1 MTQHPDAR
9 EVRIERIGQHR
20 YKATNRRGG
29 VVPLGSGADPDFTPV
44 ELLLAAIA
52 GCSAVD
58 VDMITGKRVTPEVFR
73 VLSEGLKVRDEDGNR
88 LADLKVTFEVSF
100 PAGEDGDRARAMVPR
115 AIGQSRDR
123 LCSVGRTVKLGTPVE
138 YAEGAVGDWTDD
150 DRAEQDGADED

>member
-1 MTQHPDAR
+1 MSQHPDAR

-29 VVPLGSGADPDFTPV
+29 VVTLGSGADPDFTPV

-58 VDMITGKRVTPEVFR
+58 VDMITGKRVDPEVFR

-88 LADLKVTFEVSF
+88 LADLKVTFEVTF
-100 PAGEDGDRARAMVPR
+100 PEGPDGDRARAMVPR

-123 LCSVGRTVKLGTPVE
+123 LCSVGRTVMLGTPVD
-138 YAEGAVGDWTDD
+138 YGEGLVGDWVVADPSDVGGT
-150 DRAEQDGADED
+150 DED

>member
-1 MTQHPDAR
+1 MSAHPDAR
-9 EVRIERIGQHR
+9 EVRIERIGEHR

-29 VVPLGSGADPDFTPV
+29 VVTLGSGSDPDFTPV

-58 VDMITGKRVTPEVFR
+58 VDLITGKRVAPEVFR

-88 LADLKVTFEVSF
+88 LADLKVTFEVTF
-100 PAGEDGDRARAMVPR
+100 PEGEDGDRARAMIPR

-138 YAEGAVGDWTDD
+138 YVDGVVGGWTDL
-150 DRAEQDGADED
+150 DGPGED

>member
-1 MTQHPDAR
+1 MSQDPNAR

-29 VVPLGSGADPDFTPV
+29 VVTLGSGSDPDFTPV

-58 VDMITGKRVTPEVFR
+58 VDMITGKRAMPEVFR
-73 VLSEGLKVRDEDGNR
+73 VLSEGLKVRDDDGNR
-88 LADLKVTFEVSF
+88 LADLKVTFEITF
-100 PAGEDGDRARAMVPR
+100 PEGEDGDRARAMLPR

-138 YAEGAVGDWTDD
+138 YGEGSVGDWPDD
-150 DRAEQDGADED
+150 DWADDD

>member
-1 MTQHPDAR
+1 MSQHPDAR

-29 VVPLGSGADPDFTPV
+29 VVTLGSGADPDFTPV

-58 VDMITGKRVTPEVFR
+58 VDMITGKRVAPEVFR

-88 LADLKVTFEVSF
+88 LADLKVTFEVTF
-100 PAGEDGDRARAMVPR
+100 PDGEDGDRARAMIPR

-138 YAEGAVGDWTDD
+138 YGEGPVGDWADNGT
-150 DRAEQDGADED
+150 DED